1 MRRSWAIF
9 VVWGGLIVVLL
20 GVEVAELTHLFT
32 LPIQLAL
39 GDPIALVTALVFTT
53 LLAVVGAIFI
63 GLYISHRLLTPQGFT
78 PYEQEM
84 LRMRGEVR
92 EMRAV
97 VDEIRRSVRPD
108 RHDPE
113 PPPPP
118 PRGRS

>member
-1 MRRSWAIF
+1 MI
-9 VVWGGLIVVLL
+9 LL

-63 GLYISHRLLTPQGFT
+63 GLYISHRLLTPLGFT

-84 LRMRGEVR
+84 LRMRSEVR
-92 EMRAV
+92 DMRSAV
-97 VDEIRRSVRPD
+97 EEIRRAVRPD
-108 RHDPE
+108 ARD
-113 PPPPP
+113 PPPP
-118 PRGRS
+118 PRRPPERS